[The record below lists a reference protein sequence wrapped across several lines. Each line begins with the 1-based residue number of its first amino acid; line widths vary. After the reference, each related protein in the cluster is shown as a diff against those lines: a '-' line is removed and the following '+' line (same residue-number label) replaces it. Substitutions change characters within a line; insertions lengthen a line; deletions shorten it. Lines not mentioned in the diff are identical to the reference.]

1 LKHLLRSILVIFIL
15 TYGVKLLHSQNIK
28 VGSWRSH
35 LPFHNAVS
43 LTHNGEEV
51 IAATEG
57 GVLFYN
63 PADQSVRTLSTVSGL
78 ANIGASAVQYD
89 TIGKQLIIGYN
100 NLNIDIYKNN
110 SIVNF
115 PAIKN
120 SGITGEKR
128 INDIYL
134 KDKLGYVCGTFGIAL
149 IDFENLVINE
159 TYGLSDGSIEVEV
172 YNIVENGQKIMA
184 ATEIGIFEANVNAPN
199 LFDVKQWLHH
209 DSLQNINKE
218 KVNQVAYDGQTF
230 FCLKNNIIYAWEN
243 EQWKSFYEAEAGQQI
258 RHFAF
263 DKKKLFTSELKGEK
277 ARIVEFTEPDITKIY
292 TYYSFQRPGDMMF
305 FNNNIWMADNW
316 SGLHEIIDSA
326 NIKQHR
332 PSAPTDGSIYA
343 LTTDAK
349 NNVWVAA
356 GAAPA
361 NFDSNII
368 YSNRGVYMFNNYGWS
383 VTNRYSIDDSLFLDI
398 VSIAVHPVTDV
409 AYIGT
414 YIYGLFALDGVN
426 KMSHYD
432 ETNSSLQRSVGN
444 EVSIVGMGF
453 DQNNNLWLSNNK
465 TEKPIKLLT
474 NEGDWHAFKP
484 NFSLPSSTFTEIL
497 VTELYNQV
505 WVVVDRK
512 GILVYDYGQDV
523 TATGDDRYVFLDQNS
538 GSGNLPNEQVYAMA
552 EDKLGQIWVGTTE
565 GIGIYFCPNSL
576 FEPEGCDAYIPIVQ
590 NDAFAGP
597 LLESDVVNCIKIDNA
612 DRKWIGTGNGVWLL
626 SKDGNEVI
634 HRFTTE
640 NSPLPANEIKDIAI
654 NQQSGEVFIGTSKGI
669 VSYRG
674 SASQGQNNYE
684 AATIFPNPVE
694 PGYEG
699 DIIIQNLL
707 DESNVKIT
715 DVSGNLVY
723 ETTSLGGQIVWNGA
737 DYTGRKVG
745 SGVYMVFA
753 TNFDGSAG
761 YEGKIMIIR

>member
-1 LKHLLRSILVIFIL
+1 MKHLLRSIVVILIL
-15 TYGVKLLHSQNIK
+15 TYCPKLLYAQNIE
-28 VGSWRSH
+28 VGSWRTH
-35 LPFHNAVS
+35 LPFHNVVS
-43 LTHNGEEV
+43 LTHNNEEV

-63 PADQSVRTLSTVSGL
+63 TADGSVRTLSTVNGL
-78 ANIGASAVQYD
+78 ANTDASAVAYD
-89 TIGKQLIIGYN
+89 DLGKQLIIGYN

-110 SIVNF
+110 SIINF

-120 SGITGEKR
+120 SGIAGEKR

-134 KDKLGYVCGTFGIAL
+134 KDMLGYVCGTFGIVL

-172 YNIVENGQKIMA
+172 YNIVEDGQKIMA
-184 ATEIGIFEANVNAPN
+184 ATEIGIFEANLNTPN
-199 LFDVKQWLHH
+199 LFDVKKWLHH
-209 DSLQNINKE
+209 DSLQNINRE

-230 FCLKNNIIYAWEN
+230 FCLKNNLIYSYEN
-243 EQWKSFYEAEAGQQI
+243 DQWKPFYEAETGQQI

-263 DKKKLFTSELKGEK
+263 NNQTLYTSELKGGK
-277 ARIVEFTEPDITKIY
+277 ARIVEFTKPDITQVF
-292 TYYSFQRPGDMMF
+292 THYSFQRPDDIMF
-305 FNNNIWMADNW
+305 FDNRMWMADNW
-316 SGLHEIIDSA
+316 SGLHEIIDSN
-326 NIKQHR
+326 NITQHR
-332 PSAPTDGSIYA
+332 PSAPTDGSVYA

-368 YSNRGVYMFNNYGWS
+368 YSNRGVYMFNNYGWN
-383 VTNRYSIDDSLFLDI
+383 VTNTYSLQDSLFLDI
-398 VSIAVHPVTDV
+398 VSIAVHPVTEV

-414 YIYGLFALDGVN
+414 YIYGLFALEPGN
-426 KMSHYD
+426 KVSYFN
-432 ETNSSLQRSVGN
+432 EFNSSIQRSVGN
-444 EVSIVGMGF
+444 ELSIVGMGF
-453 DQNNNLWLSNNK
+453 DRNNNLWLSNNK

-474 NEGDWHAFKP
+474 NEGEWKAFKP
-484 NFSLPSSTFTEIL
+484 NFSLPSSTVTEIM

-512 GILVYDYGQDV
+512 GILVYDYGEDV
-523 TATGDDRYVFLDQNS
+523 TATFDDRYVFLDQNK

-597 LLESDVVNCIKIDNA
+597 LLESDVVNCIKIDDA
-612 DRKWIGTGNGVWLL
+612 DRKWVGTGNGVWLL
-626 SKDGNEVI
+626 SEDGNEII
-634 HRFTTE
+634 HRFTTQ
-640 NSPLPANEIKDIAI
+640 NSPLPDNEIKDITI
-654 NQQSGEVFIGTSKGI
+654 NQQSGEVFIGTAKGI

-674 SASQGQNNYE
+674 SASQGQNSYDS
-684 AATIFPNPVE
+684 ATIFPNPVE
-694 PGYEG
+694 PGYKG
-699 DIIIQNLL
+699 DITIQNLL
-707 DESNVKIT
+707 DESTVKIT

-723 ETTSLGGQIVWNGA
+723 ETTSLGGQVVWNGA